1 MLHRYGFKLGK
12 DEKIMKEKVRE
23 IILSILERNNN
34 EEVTNDTPLD
44 IDSIEFVRI
53 VVELEEEFEIEFQDF
68 DLNINSFQKISD
80 YILYIN
86 NRLEEK

>member
-1 MLHRYGFKLGK
+1 
-12 DEKIMKEKVRE
+12 MKEKVRE
-23 IILSILERNNN
+23 IILSILERSNN
-34 EEVTNDTPLD
+34 EEITSDTPLD

-53 VVELEEEFEIEFQDF
+53 VVELEDEFEIEFQDF

-80 YILYIN
+80 YTLYIN

>member
-12 DEKIMKEKVRE
+12 DEKIMEEKVRE

-34 EEVTNDTPLD
+34 EEVTSDTPLD